1 MRPIRKTRVGT
12 PGTRTWH
19 RNLARR
25 SPDISQLPLNALRA
39 FEASA
44 RHLSF
49 TRAGLELRVS
59 QAAVSQ
65 QIKILEAN
73 LRVQLFRRLTR
84 GLALT
89 EEGEA
94 LLPAVSDAFGR
105 INHALE
111 RFENGRLRETVTV
124 GVVGTFAS
132 GWLLPR
138 LQKFGAAHPQI
149 DLRILAN
156 NNRVDLAGEG
166 LDYAIRFGDGAWHGT
181 DATKL
186 FDGLFTPMCAP
197 SLAKTLKSPL
207 DLHRQTLLRSY
218 RPGEWA
224 HWFEAAKCRQPRI
237 TGPIFDSSV
246 GLAHAAAQG
255 AGVVLLPSILFADD
269 LSRKRLVR
277 PFDVQVFLGSYWL
290 TSLKSRRLSSAMQ
303 TFSDWLTKESRD
315 TARRRA

>member
-1 MRPIRKTRVGT
+1 
-12 PGTRTWH
+12 
-19 RNLARR
+19 LARR

-65 QIKILEAN
+65 HVKILEAN

-105 INHALE
+105 INQALE

-138 LQKFGAAHPQI
+138 LQRFGAAHPQI
-149 DLRILAN
+149 DLRIFAN

-186 FDGLFTPMCAP
+186 IDGLFAPMCAP
-197 SLAKTLKSPL
+197 ALAKTLNSPL

-224 HWFEAAKCRQPRI
+224 QWFEAAKCRQPRI
-237 TGPIFDSSV
+237 TGPVFDSSV

-255 AGVVLLPSILFADD
+255 AGVALLPAILFADD
-269 LSRKRLVR
+269 LARRRLVR

-290 TSLKSRRLSSAMQ
+290 TSLKSRRVSPAMQ
-303 TFSDWLTKESRD
+303 IFSDWLTKESCD